1 MFNCQKNAGRYKQ
14 VVFFLCGLLTQ
25 LHNERLLTEIN
36 LSTTQDTRPHF
47 FSYEQL
53 EKVFF

>member
-1 MFNCQKNAGRYKQ
+1 MFNYKKMQVGKQ

-25 LHNERLLTEIN
+25 LHPKRLLTEIN

-53 EKVFF
+53 KKVFF